1 MSLLCIPH
9 TYLLDAASTFLL
21 LLFAIL
27 LCRLRLSAQLFDFSL
42 SLLILSISCIFQ
54 FLFSIFGRC
63 KNRQTQRVR
72 NGSGCV
78 WGGQCKLNRH
88 RHNSQVDGKLKKISS
103 SYFFYLFLCP
113 KSIKLQF
120 YYSSS
125 IILCVLC
132 IFICIYCIFFF
143 LALPASIVLPD
154 VIDDNDCCDVGQ
166 LTTNYNNNNIDAH
179 TQTHTLMHS
188 GRRQMRK

>member
-88 RHNSQVDGKLKKISS
+88 RHNSQVDGKLKKNQQFLFFLPVSVSKINKASILLFILNYS
-103 SYFFYLFLCP
+103 VCLVYFYLYLLYFL
-113 KSIKLQF
+113 
-120 YYSSS
+120 
-125 IILCVLC
+125 
-132 IFICIYCIFFF
+132 FFGTTG
-143 LALPASIVLPD
+143 
-154 VIDDNDCCDVGQ
+154 IDSF
-166 LTTNYNNNNIDAH
+166 A
-179 TQTHTLMHS
+179 
-188 GRRQMRK
+188 